1 MPTLNAGG
9 ICSRGQIKAE
19 QDNAVA
25 MLMSS
30 YETTHSEVF
39 LNDDVCGR
47 IRSVYLTARYSR
59 TYH

>member
-1 MPTLNAGG
+1 MATLNAGG
-9 ICSRGQIKAE
+9 ICSRGQIKAK

-30 YETTHSEVF
+30 YETTHSKVF
-39 LNDDVCGR
+39 LDDDVCRKLEVMVMGLR
-47 IRSVYLTARYSR
+47 GT

>member
-19 QDNAVA
+19 QDKRCSNAH
-25 MLMSS
+25 LISS

-39 LNDDVCGR
+39 LDDD
-47 IRSVYLTARYSR
+47 I
-59 TYH
+59 